1 MDRGHFMRPWR
12 SNRNS
17 TNSRRSPRALRLE
30 DLESRQLL
38 SVSPVGGEVFIGEWN
53 DTGTPNGVMPKDVAT
68 DSAGNF
74 VVVWQERIGSDY
86 DIFARRFDAA
96 GNAQGSEFLVNAV
109 TTGDQV
115 KPAAALGDGGELV
128 ITWQSWVGS
137 DWTVV
142 ASFYDAAGNLL
153 NGDVSVTAGD
163 VFYEPNPDVAISS
176 AGRVLIV
183 AGVNMEVKAFDTSGV
198 PQGSL
203 NGVPFTASVPKVGFA
218 ENGDYVIAGF
228 EADQAVWQRFDSS
241 DEPKSLRFNRTTL
254 ASGAYSYEFAMN
266 RLGEFVVAAID
277 EEGVHVQRVG
287 LNDTVLGIPVNVPV
301 TSDMNSFALAMDDAG
316 NIAVGTVNLSFSPP
330 QTWSAVYIFNAD
342 NTLNDVLTFD
352 DGGMVQFQPPAL
364 AMHGTGEGVVI
375 LNRIQSEEGIR
386 LADLTAQRF
395 TTDNL
400 FVSGLLGADL
410 DIVDQD
416 MIVPVEMRSFD
427 VRWSREASIAGGSS
441 GAHSVTNLANWQL
454 WRGNSNVSNQ
464 IVGIEYANG
473 KATLT
478 LLAPLDTG
486 EYRLIATDAI
496 QDVNGNP
503 LDGDQD
509 GMPGGVAERRFVVST
524 VQPVGQPIATD
535 ARSSIDVA
543 ANSHGEFATVSLRS
557 SRIRAQFFSPD
568 NVPTSGELNLAS
580 IVGST
585 PRMPP
590 KAFLDEAANLH
601 VFWTEQSGLSYWAT
615 YSSAGVLQRPI
626 LSLLNSVF
634 AVDMADNGRV
644 VILASTGIQLFNADG
659 TVSGSPVPPGTLGT
673 GSLSDIAFL
682 SDGDVIIA
690 EIRYASQQNERLFVH
705 RISASGQVIS
715 EPVLV
720 ESYADLSKVTVAAS
734 PMGGY
739 AVGWQSSITV
749 PPEVSEYPPI
759 IRYRRQIG
767 VRAFGADGMPLGVKT
782 VVASETTAAT
792 PAENPLWAPAIDFDG
807 AGRFVIAWQDTSI
820 DGDRLGVAARGY
832 FADGTPQ
839 GPAFRVNSPR
849 VGMQSSPALAANT
862 VGQLAIGWLHDGKSR
877 LQFFELFA
885 QPTID
890 LNGVAPGLSFA
901 DAYTPDQFFQP
912 LAGNL
917 TISDAG
923 YSPLYGARVQIRSAV
938 PGDQLLIDTSGT
950 SLVAVFAGGALTISG
965 EADRATY
972 EQVLRTV
979 TFQPALSR
987 ITGELI
993 EINFSV
999 DMGVVSSAVSTAAL
1013 SLYLPGSVSIVNRWL
1028 FYNNS
1033 GFDNS
1038 PQINQW
1044 DELARA
1050 TDKTAYLPGTGPAT
1064 FANISSYNKGING
1077 LMIDL
1082 SDDHGELSL
1091 ADFTFRAGRNN
1102 QPETWETFPVPNGF
1116 MITALDETTH
1126 RITFTWPDGSIGNA
1140 WLEVTVK
1147 ANAQTGLAAPDVFY
1161 FGNRIGDSGLGNSA
1175 AAAITSAAD
1184 QLAARAN
1191 AAGGVSVTNPFDF
1204 NRNKVVSAGD
1214 ELTARFNPGI
1224 LLMLNLPAA
1233 AIPGAAPLVAQATVA
1248 ATAIA
1253 ASDLPLSSAVA
1264 SALAQRSLEA
1274 APAANIA
1281 PEPRVTPTP
1290 AARELNAVALAI
1302 ALEDESEPLVRTIVA
1317 EESDDDSLLGEL
1329 LAL

>member
-1 MDRGHFMRPWR
+1 MRFWR
-12 SNRNS
+12 SHRNS
-17 TNSRRSPRALRLE
+17 THAPRIHRALRLE

-96 GNAQGSEFLVNAV
+96 GNAQGSEFLVNGV
-109 TTGDQV
+109 TAGDQV

-137 DWTVV
+137 GWTVV

-153 NGDVSVTAGD
+153 NGDVSVTPGD
-163 VFYEPNPDVAISS
+163 GFYEPNPDVAISS

-183 AGVNMEVKAFDTSGV
+183 AGINIEVKAFDTSGV
-198 PQGSL
+198 SQGSL

-218 ENGDYVIAGF
+218 ENGDYVVAGF

-241 DEPKSLRFNRTTL
+241 DEPKSLRYNRTML

-301 TSDMNSFALAMDDAG
+301 TSNMNSFDLAMDDAG
-316 NIAVGTVNLSFSPP
+316 NIAVGTINLSFSPP
-330 QTWSAVYIFNAD
+330 QTWNAVYFFNAD

-352 DGGMVQFQPPAL
+352 DGGLVQFQPPAL

-375 LNRIQSEEGIR
+375 LNRIQSQDGPR

-395 TTDNL
+395 ATNKL
-400 FVSGLLGADL
+400 FVSGLLVADL
-410 DIVDQD
+410 DIIDQN
-416 MIVPVEMRSFD
+416 MIVPLEIQQLD
-427 VRWSREASIAGGSS
+427 VRLSREASTAGGSS
-441 GAHSVTNLANWQL
+441 GFHSVLNPANWQL
-454 WRGNSNVSNQ
+454 WRGNSNVSHQ
-464 IVGIEYANG
+464 IDGITYANG
-473 KATLT
+473 KVTITLS
-478 LLAPLDTG
+478 APLGTG
-486 EYRLIATDAI
+486 NYRLIASDAI
-496 QDVNGNP
+496 HDTSGNP
-503 LDGDQD
+503 LDGDQN
-509 GMPGGVAERRFVVST
+509 GLPGGAAERRFIVSA

-557 SRIRAQFFSPD
+557 TRIRAQFFSPD
-568 NVPTSGELNLAS
+568 GVPTSGELNLAS

-585 PRMPP
+585 PRMTP

-601 VFWTEQSGLSYWAT
+601 VFWTEESGLSYWAS
-615 YSSAGVLQRPI
+615 YNSAGVLQRPI
-626 LSLLNSVF
+626 VSLPNNVF
-634 AVDMADNGRV
+634 AVDMAGDGRV
-644 VILASTGIQLFNADG
+644 AILASTGIQLFNTDG
-659 TVSGSPVPPGTLGT
+659 TASGSPVPYGIVGT

-682 SDGDVIIA
+682 SDGDVIVA
-690 EIRYASQQNERLFVH
+690 EIRYTYQQDKQLFVH
-705 RISASGQVIS
+705 RLDAGGQVIGA
-715 EPVLV
+715 PVFV
-720 ESYADLSKVTVAAS
+720 ESFADISKATVAAN
-734 PMGGY
+734 PQGGF
-739 AVGWQSSITV
+739 AVGWQSSIVV
-749 PPEVSEYPPI
+749 PPAIDEYPPI
-759 IRYRRQIG
+759 TRYWRQVG
-767 VRAFGADGMPLGVKT
+767 LRTFDADGAPLGAKS
-782 VVASETTAAT
+782 VVASEITAAT

-807 AGRFVIAWQDTSI
+807 AGRFVISWQDMSI

-849 VGMQSSPALAANT
+849 VGKQSSPALAANA
-862 VGQLAIGWLHDGKSR
+862 VGQLAIGWLHDGTSR
-877 LQFFELFA
+877 LQFFELFDL
-885 QPTID
+885 PTVD
-890 LNGVAPGLSFA
+890 LNGVAPGLSFT
-901 DAYTPDQFFQP
+901 DEFTTDQFSQP

-917 TISDAG
+917 SIHDAG
-923 YSPLYGARVQIRSAV
+923 FSPLYGARVQIRSAV

-950 SLVAVFAGGALTISG
+950 SLSAVFVGGVLTITG

-979 TFQPALSR
+979 TFQPAVSR

-993 EINFSV
+993 EVDFSV
-999 DMGVVSSAVSTAAL
+999 DMGVVTSAVSTAAL

-1050 TDKTAYLPGTGPAT
+1050 TDKIAYLPGSGPAT

-1082 SDDHGELSL
+1082 SADHGELSL

-1102 QPETWETFPVPNGF
+1102 QPDTWETLPVPNGF
-1116 MITALDETTH
+1116 VITTLDETTH

-1140 WLEVTVK
+1140 WLEVTVN

-1161 FGNRIGDSGLGNSA
+1161 FGNRVGDSGLGNSA

-1224 LLMLNLPAA
+1224 LLMLNLPAPA
-1233 AIPGAAPLVAQATVA
+1233 APSVAAPLADAVNDFAPATLSIES
-1248 ATAIA
+1248 AT
-1253 ASDLPLSSAVA
+1253 SSAIA
-1264 SALAQRSLEA
+1264 SALAQQDALEA
-1274 APAANIA
+1274 DAIGVASTEPIFAPATSL
-1281 PEPRVTPTP
+1281 RT
-1290 AARELNAVALAI
+1290 LNAVALAI
-1302 ALEDESEPLVRTIVA
+1302 VLDDEPEPLAIA
-1317 EESDDDSLLGEL
+1317 GANASDEDDSLLEEL
-1329 LAL
+1329 LRS